1 MKIKKGEKLQ
11 DAIGMVG
18 EDLVAEAAQAPKK
31 AKSRRKIWVSAL
43 AACLALCIIAFVVLN
58 PFEPAVGNAYALV
71 LAEYPETPRYPGS
84 FNYDSPEYE
93 AWSEA
98 RSERWANI
106 ENIDVEA
113 FTAFIGK
120 TVPEFLNTE
129 NGENAIYSPLNVY
142 MALAMMAESSSGNSR
157 KQILELMGMENIEA
171 LRKNTHAL
179 WCLNYMNDGT
189 STCIP
194 ANSVWLDDGVA
205 FKKSVLETLSEKYYA
220 SVFRGEMGSEEY
232 NEAFRAWLNEQTG
245 GLLEDQIGEMG
256 FSPETV
262 MALVS
267 TLYFKAPWQN
277 EFSEENNIKGIF
289 YTPSGE
295 AECEFMNKT
304 YVDSYYYLPKFSA
317 VSLNFKNSGKMFFVL
332 PDEGYTPEDLLA
344 DVDFADFVA
353 YGGSASP
360 YKNVIVNLSVPK
372 FDVSD
377 ETSLKEG
384 LQNLGVTDIFD
395 SSKAD
400 FGILTGKPL
409 FVASAKHSA
418 RVVIDEKGCVAAAI
432 TLLEVGAGIPDDEVD
447 FVLDRPFI
455 FVITSDAG
463 LPLFVGIVNS
473 PN

>member
-43 AACLALCIIAFVVLN
+43 AACLALCIIAFAVLN
-58 PFEPAVGNAYALV
+58 PFAPTVGNAYALV

-129 NGENAIYSPLNVY
+129 NGKNALYSPLNVY
-142 MALAMMAESSSGNSR
+142 MALAMLAETAGGESR
-157 KQILELMGMENIEA
+157 EQILGLLGMGDIKA
-171 LRKNTHAL
+171 LRTNAHAL
-179 WCLNYMNDGT
+179 WNLNYVDDGT
-189 STCIP
+189 QKCLL
-194 ANSVWLDDGVA
+194 ANSVWLAEGAA
-205 FKKSVLETLSEKYYA
+205 FKRAALEKLSKHYYA
-220 SVFRGEMGSEEY
+220 SAFRGEMGAEDY
-232 NEAFRAWLNEQTG
+232 NKAFRSWLNEQTG
-245 GLLEDQIGEMG
+245 GLLKEQVEGMG

-262 MALVS
+262 MALAS
-267 TLYFKAPWQN
+267 TLWFKGAWQN
-277 EFSEENNIKGIF
+277 EFSEKNNTAGIF
-289 YTPSGE
+289 CTPNGE
-295 AECEFMNKT
+295 IECEFMNERL
-304 YVDSYYYLPKFSA
+304 VNSYYYLSNFAA
-317 VSLNFKNSGKMFFVL
+317 VSLGFKNGGQMFFIL
-332 PDEGYTPEDLLA
+332 PDEGFAPEDLLA
-344 DVDFADFVA
+344 SEELAEFIA
-353 YGGSASP
+353 YGGIKSP
-360 YKNVIVNLSVPK
+360 NKFTQINLSVPK

-377 ETSLKEG
+377 GTDLKQG
-384 LQNLGVTDIFD
+384 LEKLGVTDVFD
-395 SSKAD
+395 PDKAD
-400 FGILTGKPL
+400 FSSISSTPL
-409 FVASAKHSA
+409 VVSQAYHSV
-418 RVVIDEKGCVAAAI
+418 RVTIDERGCEAAAI
-432 TLLEVGAGIPDDEVD
+432 TIFEVGTGMPVDEVD

-455 FVITSDAG
+455 FVITSDVG